1 MIHEVKVFDSSG
13 NLKKVISKK
22 ALAVRSDARFKDQFQ
37 SSGSQLRNY
46 KGSAKSPS
54 ETQVAKNRKN

>member
-22 ALAVRSDARFKDQFQ
+22 ALAIRSDARFEDQFK

-46 KGSAKSPS
+46 KGSAKSVS
-54 ETQVAKNRKN
+54 ENKAAKNRKN